1 MPLKRSITAVTC
13 GSICRAVSAGIIR
26 FPVCGSI
33 VHVFHVSGTAF
44 LCFPSTF
51 VRIVYFQRQTS
62 GISSIISRAIV
73 AYSSCLFEFLICI
86 ANLVFLPMT
95 SQTFTAVIWVR
106 FPYGS
111 PKKKSSIRMA
121 SFFAI
126 RMPEPSH
133 RFSHRPFLTYDSAK
147 SLRQTAVNSLPVL
160 PHCTKFCRRK
170 SRRVEQENAG
180 WNSRKRCAIICP
192 QAKTACNMMKK
203 KEGLFP

>member
-1 MPLKRSITAVTC
+1 MPVRCGASKYGGIAQLVEHSVHTRSVICSSQIAATRPVGQKVKTPPFHGGNM
-13 GSICRAVSAGIIR
+13 GSI
-26 FPVCGSI
+26 PVR
-33 VHVFHVSGTAF
+33 VT
-44 LCFPSTF
+44 
-51 VRIVYFQRQTS
+51 
-62 GISSIISRAIV
+62 
-73 AYSSCLFEFLICI
+73 
-86 ANLVFLPMT
+86 
-95 SQTFTAVIWVR
+95 
-106 FPYGS
+106 
-111 PKKKSSIRMA
+111 KKKPSFRMV

-133 RFSHRPFLTYDSAK
+133 RFSHRPFLTYDSATI
-147 SLRQTAVNSLPVL
+147 LRQTAVNPLPVL